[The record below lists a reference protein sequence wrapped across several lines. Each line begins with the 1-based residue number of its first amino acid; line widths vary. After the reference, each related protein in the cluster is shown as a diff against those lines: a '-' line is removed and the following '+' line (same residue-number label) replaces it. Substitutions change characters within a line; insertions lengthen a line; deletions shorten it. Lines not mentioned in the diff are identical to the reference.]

1 MLRRILLA
9 SVGAVALAGTAVAA
23 DLPTRAPPPIYV
35 PPVPIFTWTGI
46 YVGGQI
52 GYAWGTSNTNIGDN
66 FGDFISFST
75 NNSGVIGGAHVGY
88 NLQLSQF
95 VIGLEGDVD
104 GSSLS
109 KTVSNTV
116 LIDGR
121 FLTPITATGNLS

>member
-35 PPVPIFTWTGI
+35 PPVPIFTWTGV
-46 YVGGQI
+46 YVGAQI
-52 GYAWGTSNTNIGDN
+52 GYAWGTVNAHAGDL
-66 FGDFISFST
+66 FGDFRTFSL
-75 NNSGVIGGAHVGY
+75 NNDGVIGGGHIGY
-88 NLQLSQF
+88 NLQLNQF

-109 KTVSNTV
+109 KTTTGV
-116 LIDGR
+116 L
-121 FLTPITATGNLS
+121 F